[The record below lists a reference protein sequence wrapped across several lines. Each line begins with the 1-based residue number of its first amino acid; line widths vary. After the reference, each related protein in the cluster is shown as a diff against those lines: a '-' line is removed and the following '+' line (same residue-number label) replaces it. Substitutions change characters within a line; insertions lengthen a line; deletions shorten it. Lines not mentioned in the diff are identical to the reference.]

1 MAEGIF
7 KKMLKERTEDDRRF
21 NIISAGISALT
32 GMSPTSEAILVMF
45 EQSIDISRHH
55 SQALQVE
62 MIKKADLILV
72 MTSEHKEYIHKEFP
86 FARNKTF
93 LLKRL
98 SLNNKSE
105 SNQNNERNYEI
116 IDPIGRK
123 IDFYR
128 IVARELKENLEKIL
142 GKILEENNK

>member
-55 SQALQVE
+55 SQALQEE

-86 FARNKTF
+86 FAQNKTF
-93 LLKRL
+93 ILKRL